1 MTVELFTRWKTAFDS
16 EMAEKE
22 RIEKGLKKEDPK
34 MLKPTGKELHS
45 PFRTPLVMP
54 IAIQF
59 AVLF

>member
-34 MLKPTGKELHS
+34 MLKPTGKELLPPLRIS
-45 PFRTPLVMP
+45 LVMP
-54 IAIQF
+54 IAI
-59 AVLF
+59 